1 MLDYLLQFEIIFLI
15 LNILFLL
22 IILFLYAKKRYP
34 VFSRKFVR
42 FLELKRIKKD
52 SDKDLNKL
60 SNSSKLSDS
69 SDSSD
74 LNNLNNNKSN
84 LDNNKK
90 TSKTKSKDI
99 TNSTKTNNS
108 NFKDKT
114 TKTDTDL
121 NLDLNKKTKKEK
133 KFNKKQKALEK
144 AKKLIAKEEQ
154 LTLSKLKTKSTFKN
168 NSDLNQNLNLS
179 LNNTIKESKDKELKE
194 IKENINLNNTKETFE
209 LERIRELEE
218 AKKQELESINIKTKK
233 KSEEDILKDKEINR
247 VCKQVL
253 IYINAHELDKAQAA
267 CIQWLIIDNKS
278 DRLNLEL
285 AKIYE
290 LKWDYEKAEFIYKDL
305 ISQDEDNSD
314 NYRHLSRI
322 LNFQWKQKL
331 SYELL
336 KKCYYYSQD
345 KTDSH
350 LLFDLISLALS
361 QNDFDTVD
369 KFSRE
374 MLKEYPYH
382 KETLLIYAQSSLNK
396 WNTDKAYDLLNKIL
410 QLDPYNEQAKQMMI
424 SLSNR

>member
-1 MLDYLLQFEIIFLI
+1 MLNYLLKFEVIFLL

-22 IILFLYAKKRYP
+22 IILFFYLKKRYP
-34 VFSRKFVR
+34 VFNRKFTR
-42 FLELKRIKKD
+42 FLELKWIKKNSHKEMNKVEDLEKSDILKKEDLTKDD
-52 SDKDLNKL
+52 SKNKENSKSSEWNKDLN
-60 SNSSKLSDS
+60 
-69 SDSSD
+69 
-74 LNNLNNNKSN
+74 NNL
-84 LDNNKK
+84 
-90 TSKTKSKDI
+90 
-99 TNSTKTNNS
+99 
-108 NFKDKT
+108 
-114 TKTDTDL
+114 
-121 NLDLNKKTKKEK
+121 LNKKNKNKKDKKLKNKKDKFKKIKKEE
-133 KFNKKQKALEK
+133 EK
-144 AKKLIAKEEQ
+144 
-154 LTLSKLKTKSTFKN
+154 SKLKDNILKEDKKKN
-168 NSDLNQNLNLS
+168 
-179 LNNTIKESKDKELKE
+179 KELEK
-194 IKENINLNNTKETFE
+194 IK
-209 LERIRELEE
+209 ELEE
-218 AKKQELESINIKTKK
+218 KKKQELEESNKLSKDRIK
-233 KSEEDILKDKEINR
+233 EETEKEKEINR
-247 VCKQVL
+247 ICKQVL
-253 IYINAHELDKAQAA
+253 IYVNSHELDKAQAA

-278 DRLNLEL
+278 AKLNLEL

-305 ISQDEDNSD
+305 INQDKTNPD

-369 KFSRE
+369 KFSKE

-410 QLDPYNEQAKQMMI
+410 QLDPYNEQAKQMML
-424 SLSNR
+424 SLSHSKI